1 MSGDASAGGVSDLR
15 IAEVAPLGVSVPPVT
30 YGGTQ
35 RIVHFLTE
43 ELVRRGHDVT
53 LFASGD
59 SKTSAKLRVVRK
71 RSLLPDINAGKV
83 RRPDFYA
90 VHSIGEAL
98 REAGSFDIIHC
109 HLGPWSLPF
118 HGLSPTPLLHTLPG
132 LVYEDDLWMLRRYPE
147 ATVIA
152 RSRRQVAGLDG
163 HCPNIRVIY
172 NGCDFE
178 AYEFSPGPVRYLAF
192 LGRMAW
198 EKNPLDAIA
207 IAGQVGLPIVL
218 AGEPKNE
225 YEQDYFAEQIEPMI
239 DGKNVIHIGE
249 VTDAQ
254 KNELFRNAGA
264 LLFPVLVEE
273 AFGIVMIEA
282 MACGTPV
289 VAYNRGAVS
298 EVVDY
303 GKTGFY
309 ADAVEELPALVTR
322 ALSLDRQTV
331 RRHAR
336 QRFNQQRMAD
346 EYIQVYESLVK

>member
-1 MSGDASAGGVSDLR
+1 VHLR

-35 RIVHFLTE
+35 RAVHFLTE

-59 SKTSAKLRVVRK
+59 SQTSAKLRVVRK
-71 RSLLPDINAGKV
+71 RSVQPDIDAGTV
-83 RRPDFYA
+83 QRPEFYA
-90 VHSIGEAL
+90 VHSVGEAL

-118 HGLSPTPLLHTLPG
+118 HGFSTTPLLHTLPG
-132 LVYEDDLWMLRRYPE
+132 VVYEDDLWMLRRYAE
-147 ATVIA
+147 APVIA
-152 RSRRQVAGLDG
+152 RSRRQVAGLNG
-163 HCPNIRVIY
+163 ECPNIRVIY
-172 NGCDFE
+172 NGCDFD
-178 AYEFSPGPVRYLAF
+178 AYEFSPGPVRHLAF

-218 AGEPKNE
+218 AGEPQSE
-225 YEQDYFAEQIEPMI
+225 YEEAYFAEQIKPMI

-254 KNELFRNAGA
+254 KSELFRNAGA
-264 LLFPVLVEE
+264 LLFPVLIEE
-273 AFGIVMIEA
+273 AFGNVMIEA

-289 VAYNRGAVS
+289 VACNRGAVS

-303 GKTGFY
+303 GTTGFY
-309 ADAVEELPALVTR
+309 ADSVEELPELVIQ

-331 RRHAR
+331 RQHAR